1 MKGKETAM
9 NIHNIYAYALQ
20 REEEGKRFFEESA
33 ARASHA
39 SVVGI
44 FERLAQEE
52 ERHIAFIQGLIDQL
66 DRAGGASV
74 ESMASELVAD
84 DDRFFSERAA
94 GEMIDQTTIES
105 MTPDLPVLRMAYLI
119 ERDFAE
125 FYEMAAAR
133 ATGEAQEA
141 LTMLARWERTHEALF
156 KGLHDRLFEEYVNM
170 PWGG

>member
-1 MKGKETAM
+1 M
-9 NIHNIYAYALQ
+9 NIRKIYTYALQ
-20 REEEGKRFFEESA
+20 REQEGKRFFDESA

-52 ERHIAFIQGLIDQL
+52 QNHIEFIQGLIDHL
-66 DRAGGASV
+66 DQEQEAPVEAMAGSLGTDKAG
-74 ESMASELVAD
+74 
-84 DDRFFSERAA
+84 FFSQRAA
-94 GEMIDQTTIES
+94 SEMIDQTTVES
-105 MTPDLPVLRMAYLI
+105 MTPDLPVLRVAYLI

-125 FYEMAAAR
+125 FYDMAAAR
-133 ATGEAQEA
+133 ATGEAQKA
-141 LTMLARWERTHEALF
+141 LALLARWERGHEALF